1 MKLYEI
7 GAELRAALAELDAA
21 DGVLEGDLEMRL
33 DMVEMAFAEKVEGC
47 LALAM
52 ERQAEADALAD
63 AARKMLARAKTQ
75 ESSVQRLRD
84 YVEACMRDAGARSV
98 KTRLFTA
105 TIQRNPARLV
115 LTGDVP
121 EAFTEVV
128 TTTKPRT
135 AAIKQALSDGMDL
148 DFAHM
153 EASESLRV
161 RS

>member
-7 GAELRAALAELDAA
+7 GAELRAALEELDAA

-33 DMVEMAFAEKVEGC
+33 DMCEMAFAEKVEGC
-47 LALAM
+47 LALAA
-52 ERQAEADALAD
+52 ERMAEADAMAE
-63 AARKMLARAKTQ
+63 AGRKLLARAKTQ
-75 ESSVQRLRD
+75 EASVQRLRD
-84 YVEACMRDAGARSV
+84 YVEACMRGAGAKSV

-115 LTGDVP
+115 LAGDVP
-121 EAFTEVV
+121 ESYREVV

-135 AAIKQALSDGMDL
+135 AAIKAALSDGMDL
-148 DFAHM
+148 DFAHL
-153 EASESLRV
+153 EQSESLRV

>member
-7 GAELRAALAELDAA
+7 SAELRSALAELDAA

-33 DMVEMAFAEKVEGC
+33 DLCEVAFAEKVEGC
-47 LALAM
+47 LVLAA

-63 AARKMLARAKTQ
+63 AARKMLARAKVQ
-75 ESSVQRLRD
+75 ENSVQRLRD
-84 YVEACMRDAGARSV
+84 YVEACMRGAGARSV

-135 AAIKQALSDGMDL
+135 AAIKQALSDGLDL

-153 EASESLRV
+153 EQTESLRV

>member
-1 MKLYEI
+1 MRLYEI
-7 GAELRAALAELDAA
+7 GAELRTALAELDAA
-21 DGVLEGDLEMRL
+21 DGALEGDLEMRL
-33 DMVEMAFAEKVEGC
+33 DMCEVAFAEKVEGC
-47 LALAM
+47 LAIAA
-52 ERQAEADALAD
+52 ERQAEADAMAE
-63 AARKMLARAKTQ
+63 AGRKLLARAKVQ
-75 ESSVQRLRD
+75 ENSVQRLRD
-84 YVEACMRDAGARSV
+84 YVEACMRGAGARSV

-115 LTGDVP
+115 ITGEVP

-135 AAIKQALSDGMDL
+135 AAIKQALSDGLDL

-153 EASESLRV
+153 EQTESLRV

>member
-21 DGVLEGDLEMRL
+21 DGALEGDLEMRL
-33 DMVEMAFAEKVEGC
+33 DMCEMAFAEKVEGC
-47 LALAM
+47 LAIAA
-52 ERQAEADALAD
+52 ERQAEADAMAD
-63 AARKMLARAKTQ
+63 AARKLLARAKTQ
-75 ESSVQRLRD
+75 EASVQRLRD
-84 YVEACMRDAGARSV
+84 YVETCMRGAGARSV
-98 KTRLFTA
+98 KTRLFTV

-115 LTGDVP
+115 LTGEVP

>member
-1 MKLYEI
+1 MTAGQQVEAVI
-7 GAELRAALAELDAA
+7 RIVAGAPASAPAAAA
-21 DGVLEGDLEMRL
+21 P
-33 DMVEMAFAEKVEGC
+33 ANP
-47 LALAM
+47 
-52 ERQAEADALAD
+52 EADAMAE
-63 AARKMLARAKTQ
+63 AGRKLLARAKTQ
-75 ESSVQRLRD
+75 EASVQRLRD
-84 YVEACMRDAGARSV
+84 YVEACMRGAGARSV

-135 AAIKQALSDGMDL
+135 AAIKAALSEGVDL
-148 DFAHM
+148 GFAHM
-153 EASESLRV
+153 EQTESLRV

>member
-7 GAELRAALAELDAA
+7 SAELRAALAELDAA

-33 DMVEMAFAEKVEGC
+33 DLCEVAFAEKVEGC
-47 LALAM
+47 LAIAA
-52 ERQAEADALAD
+52 ERQAEADAMAE
-63 AARKMLARAKTQ
+63 AGRKLMARAKTQ
-75 ESSVQRLRD
+75 ESSVHRLRD
-84 YVEACMRDAGARSV
+84 YVEACMRGAGARSV

-115 LTGDVP
+115 LTGEVP
-121 EAFTEVV
+121 EAYTEVV

-135 AAIKQALSDGMDL
+135 AAIKQALSDGLDL
-148 DFAHM
+148 DFAHL

>member
-1 MKLYEI
+1 MRLYEI

-33 DMVEMAFAEKVEGC
+33 DLCEVAFAEKVEGC
-47 LALAM
+47 LAIAA
-52 ERQAEADALAD
+52 ERQAEADAMAE
-63 AARKMLARAKTQ
+63 AGRKLMARAKTQ
-75 ESSVQRLRD
+75 ESSVHRLRD
-84 YVEACMRDAGARSV
+84 YVEACMRGAGARSV
-98 KTRLFTA
+98 KTRLFTV

-115 LTGDVP
+115 LTGEVP

>member
-1 MKLYEI
+1 MRLYEI
-7 GAELRAALAELDAA
+7 GAELRAALAELDSA

-33 DMVEMAFAEKVEGC
+33 DLCEVAFAEKVEGC
-47 LALAM
+47 LAIAA
-52 ERQAEADALAD
+52 ERQAEADAMAE
-63 AARKMLARAKTQ
+63 AGRKLMARAKTQ
-75 ESSVQRLRD
+75 ESSVHRLRD
-84 YVEACMRDAGARSV
+84 YVEACMRGAGARSV

-115 LTGDVP
+115 LTGEVP
-121 EAFTEVV
+121 EAYTEVV

-135 AAIKQALSDGMDL
+135 AAIKQALSDGLDL
-148 DFAHM
+148 DFAHL